1 MGEARIFLK
10 RMNADEDK
18 MAGACSGNG
27 TRRVFPAM
35 AMAFRAEG
43 YFPAGLERRISSNSS
58 KIGAV
63 VKIIIL

>member
-1 MGEARIFLK
+1 
-10 RMNADEDK
+10 MNADEDK

-35 AMAFRAEG
+35 AMAMALRAGG